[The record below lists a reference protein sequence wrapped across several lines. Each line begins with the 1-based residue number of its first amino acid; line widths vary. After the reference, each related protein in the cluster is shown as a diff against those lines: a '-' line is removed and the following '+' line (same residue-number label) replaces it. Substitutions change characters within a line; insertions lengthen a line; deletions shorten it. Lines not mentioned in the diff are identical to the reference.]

1 METLLRL
8 QGCEVA
14 TATNGAS
21 AIQTALEFHPE
32 VVLLDIGLPDVDGFE
47 VARELRPLLAN
58 SFMVALTGYGTNQN
72 KERARQ
78 AGFDQLLTKPVHPTL
93 LFNLIALGLSMKSE

>member
-1 METLLRL
+1 MVFWALGLIVHIGGGLIHLLLVLAMETLLRL

-21 AIQTALEFHPE
+21 AIQ
-32 VVLLDIGLPDVDGFE
+32 LL
-47 VARELRPLLAN
+47 
-58 SFMVALTGYGTNQN
+58 S
-72 KERARQ
+72 
-78 AGFDQLLTKPVHPTL
+78 KPVYPTL